1 VWAARGRRRQGH
13 AGCGLPAGRYEDAL
27 AGLDAVLAR
36 QPEHTLALRGPRRGP
51 AGHRPADAAGSARA
65 YSRAVHL
72 SRTEFWARKGLAN
85 ALWLAGREAE
95 AGRRYAW
102 VVERLREAAP
112 HEPHSNAVRGWC
124 LYRLGRFTESVACY
138 RRALDALDRPCG
150 VQFDLG
156 LTLLGLGRTEE
167 ARSGR

>member
-1 VWAARGRRRQGH
+1 
-13 AGCGLPAGRYEDAL
+13 
-27 AGLDAVLAR
+27 
-36 QPEHTLALRGPRRGP
+36 
-51 AGHRPADAAGSARA
+51 
-65 YSRAVHL
+65 
-72 SRTEFWARKGLAN
+72 
-85 ALWLAGREAE
+85 
-95 AGRRYAW
+95 

-167 ARSGR
+167 ARSTDESALTGLRGLPRPRQQGVLSVASCDLHAVAEREPALRDAALHFLRLLGADPGQPGAAERA